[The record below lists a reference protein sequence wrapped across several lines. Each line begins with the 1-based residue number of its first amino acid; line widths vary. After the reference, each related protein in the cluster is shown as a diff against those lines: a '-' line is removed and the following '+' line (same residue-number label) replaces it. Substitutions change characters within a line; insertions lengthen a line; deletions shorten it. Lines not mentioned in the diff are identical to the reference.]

1 MIQSLFIQ
9 GTAEAI
15 YMQTQVLSPV
25 KHVSLE
31 TSINRDDDKR
41 KVINGM
47 SFNPAENA
55 LYLSFNLIR
64 TNGKSLYGGGVQTIS
79 LDNLNIKSHLCYTC
93 NEGIV
98 LGMCFVRFTGSLLI
112 AKGDRLV
119 TRSRGVNVND
129 QEEREWMKEDHEK
142 LSLRG
147 SVHFAE
153 LPNAQVV
160 FGARRSK
167 RLQLLRVTKDHCIEM
182 GAIIELS
189 TRYLDFDASF
199 VAGDTLVAL
208 IHAAKNWSF
217 VFLYKVVAN
226 STLEEI
232 SRISLTQV
240 RRILWYNDKLIAACR
255 KGQSALE
262 LFFSNG
268 ALVRRGEHFRKT
280 RVRVWCV
287 AKDYIAIIEK
297 QTESEELLSIERVLM

>member
-1 MIQSLFIQ
+1 M
-9 GTAEAI
+9 
-15 YMQTQVLSPV
+15 
-25 KHVSLE
+25 SLE
-31 TSINRDDDKR
+31 TPINREDDKR

-55 LYLSFNLIR
+55 LYLSFHLIR
-64 TNGKSLYGGGVQTIS
+64 TNGKSAYGGGVQTIS

-93 NEGIV
+93 KEGIV
-98 LGMCFVRFTGSLLI
+98 LGLCFVRFTGSLLV

-129 QEEREWMKEDHEK
+129 QEEREWVKVDHAK

-167 RLQLLRVTKDHCIEM
+167 RLQLLRVTDDHYIEM
-182 GAIIELS
+182 GTIIQLS
-189 TRYLDFDASF
+189 ARYRDFDASS

-208 IHAAKNWSF
+208 IYAAKNCRSL

-226 STLEEI
+226 STLEQI
-232 SRISLTQV
+232 SRISLPQV
-240 RRILWYNDKLIAACR
+240 RRIHWYNDKLIAACR
-255 KGQSALE
+255 NGQSALE

-268 ALVRRGEHFRKT
+268 ALVRRGEHFRSN

-287 AKDYIAIIEK
+287 AENCIAIIEK
-297 QTESEELLSIERVLM
+297 QTKSEELLSIERVLM